1 MAEDPNPTENPK
13 PNDPKPDDGPSAD
26 DIEKMQAALKKA
38 NDEAAKYRHEAKA
51 KDDELSKLKAD
62 ADTSKSEM
70 DKVREQIDA
79 LQGRAEK
86 AEREALVAQVAQS
99 KKLPPALAGRLSGAT
114 QEELEAD
121 ADGLIEALGI
131 DTSDEDDDGEKP
143 DAPPRR
149 PKERLRSGAV
159 PDAEPEEN
167 DPQKL
172 AERIPRDT

>member
-1 MAEDPNPTENPK
+1 MAEDPK
-13 PNDPKPDDGPSAD
+13 PNEDPKATDPKPTDGPTAD

-62 ADTSKSEM
+62 ADSSKSEM

-86 AEREALVAQVAQS
+86 AEREALVAKVAQS
-99 KKLPPALAGRLSGAT
+99 KKLPAALASRLSGAT

-131 DTSDEDDDGEKP
+131 DTSDDDDGEKP
-143 DAPPRR
+143 STSPRR
-149 PKERLRSGAV
+149 PKERLKPGAA
-159 PDAEPEEN
+159 PEAEPEEN